1 MREVRTVCP
10 MIIIYSL
17 GASSFKDF
25 NDPPRPP
32 GLHSQGDGRTG
43 GSSSSSS
50 VFVSLRARC
59 VCVIVCV
66 CVSVVRTHARVD
78 ERGVSS
84 RDAHGGAA

>member
-1 MREVRTVCP
+1 

-17 GASSFKDF
+17 VASLKDF
-25 NDPPRPP
+25 NDPRRPP
-32 GLHSQGDGRTG
+32 GLHSQGDGRTDG
-43 GSSSSSS
+43 RTDGR
-50 VFVSLRARC
+50 VFGVRFFARAVC
-59 VCVIVCV
+59 VCDCVCV

>member
-1 MREVRTVCP
+1 

-32 GLHSQGDGRTG
+32 GLHSQGDGRTDG
-43 GSSSSSS
+43 RTDGR
-50 VFVSLRARC
+50 VFGVRFFARAVC
-59 VCVIVCV
+59 VCDCVCV

>member
-1 MREVRTVCP
+1 

-17 GASSFKDF
+17 VASFKDF
-25 NDPPRPP
+25 NDPRRPP
-32 GLHSQGDGRTG
+32 GLHRATDGRTDG
-43 GSSSSSS
+43 R
-50 VFVSLRARC
+50 VFGVRFFARAVC
-59 VCVIVCV
+59 VCDCVCV

>member
-1 MREVRTVCP
+1 

-17 GASSFKDF
+17 VASFKDF

-32 GLHSQGDGRTG
+32 GLHSQGDGRTD

-59 VCVIVCV
+59 VCDCVCV

>member
-1 MREVRTVCP
+1 

-17 GASSFKDF
+17 VASFKDF
-25 NDPPRPP
+25 NDPSRPP
-32 GLHSQGDGRTG
+32 GLHSQGDGRTDG
-43 GSSSSSS
+43 SSSSSSSS

-59 VCVIVCV
+59 VCVIVCVCV